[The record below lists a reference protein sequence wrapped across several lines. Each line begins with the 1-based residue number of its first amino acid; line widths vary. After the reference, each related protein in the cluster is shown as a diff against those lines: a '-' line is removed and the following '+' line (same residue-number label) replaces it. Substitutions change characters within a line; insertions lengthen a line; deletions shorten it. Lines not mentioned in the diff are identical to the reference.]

1 MKLRYRSPAVGCRV
15 EGDPPA
21 GRHRRLGL
29 AFDEP
34 VEGVAPGQL
43 ACLMR
48 GDAVVGFA
56 TIRPAPPLARQPSLV
71 HRSEAVIAG
80 R

>member
-1 MKLRYRSPAVGCRV
+1 
-15 EGDPPA
+15 
-21 GRHRRLGL
+21 
-29 AFDEP
+29 